1 MEGGICREC
10 VCSQWWICSLSW
22 ELAVLAPSSARE
34 IVELAV
40 KSLRPLWWHWRETN
54 VHNKRP
60 KIHSFSL
67 DWNCHFAAATSSDTD
82 NYSLNGR
89 DSINQGIPVL
99 NNDGDENSLVS
110 SGRKDNAFRCDTI
123 TMEDLVVQMDLPND
137 LLHTVFLFLGPLQ
150 PLSCC

>member
-89 DSINQGIPVL
+89 DSINQG
-99 NNDGDENSLVS
+99 
-110 SGRKDNAFRCDTI
+110 F
-123 TMEDLVVQMDLPND
+123 
-137 LLHTVFLFLGPLQ
+137 
-150 PLSCC
+150 PLSWTTATFVVLLRSAGSGAQLVLMKISGGF